1 MELTINVEDY
11 ISESDIKQMC
21 KESVRNYLDKQISQ
35 FTNIKDFISEAVYGS
50 VSGEFL
56 KVIFQENPEAVEKA
70 LQQLR
75 KLVKD
80 GEFISSYALFGYSI
94 EPDASDRYY
103 RPATYARATYINNLV
118 KDMLKENEETLREK
132 IKEIAFKRVE
142 ASTLKG
148 IDDEDFDLSYYI
160 LDALRKGLRKDYE

>member
-11 ISESDIKQMC
+11 ISESDIKEIC
-21 KESVRNYLDKQISQ
+21 KQSVRSYIDRQISQ

-50 VSGEFL
+50 ISGEFL
-56 KVIFQENPEAVEKA
+56 KVIFQENPEAVDEA
-70 LQQLR
+70 LRQLR

-103 RPATYARATYINNLV
+103 RPATYTRATYINTLV
-118 KDMLKENEETLREK
+118 QNMLKENEEAIKDK
-132 IKEIAFKRVE
+132 IKEIAFSRVE
-142 ASTLKG
+142 ASTFKG
-148 IDDEDFDLSYYI
+148 INDGDFDLSYYI
-160 LDALRKGLRKDYE
+160 LDALRKGLRKDC

>member
-11 ISESDIKQMC
+11 ISESDIREICKQ
-21 KESVRNYLDKQISQ
+21 SVRSYIDKQISQ

-50 VSGEFL
+50 ISGEFL
-56 KVIFQENPEAVEKA
+56 KVIFQENPEAVEEA
-70 LQQLR
+70 LRQLR

-94 EPDASDRYY
+94 EPDAGDRYY
-103 RPATYARATYINNLV
+103 RPATYARATYINTLV
-118 KDMLKENEETLREK
+118 QNMLKENEEDLRER
-132 IKEIAFKRVE
+132 IKKIAFSRVE

-148 IDDEDFDLSYYI
+148 VDDGDFDLSYYI
-160 LDALRKGLRKDYE
+160 LDALRKGLRKEN

>member
-11 ISESDIKQMC
+11 ISDSDIKEMC
-21 KESVRNYLDKQISQ
+21 KQSVRSYIDKQISQ

-50 VSGEFL
+50 ISGEFL
-56 KVIFQENPEAVEKA
+56 KAIFQENPEAVEEA
-70 LQQLR
+70 LRQLR

-103 RPATYARATYINNLV
+103 RPATYKRASYINTLV
-118 KDMLKENEETLREK
+118 QNMLKENEEAIKNK
-132 IKEIAFKRVE
+132 IKEIAFSRVE
-142 ASTLKG
+142 ASTLKR
-148 IDDEDFDLSYYI
+148 IDEGDFDLSYYI
-160 LDALRKGLRKDYE
+160 LDALRKGLKKDC

>member
-11 ISESDIKQMC
+11 ISDRDIKEMC
-21 KESVRNYLDKQISQ
+21 KQSVRSYIDRQISQ

-50 VSGEFL
+50 ISGEFL
-56 KVIFQENPEAVEKA
+56 KIIFQENPEAVEEA
-70 LQQLR
+70 LRQLR

-80 GEFISSYALFGYSI
+80 GEFISSYALFGYNI

-103 RPATYARATYINNLV
+103 RPATYKRATYINSLV
-118 KDMLKENEETLREK
+118 QSMLKENEGAIKDK
-132 IKEIAFKRVE
+132 IKELAFSRVE

-148 IDDEDFDLSYYI
+148 IDDGDFDLSYYI
-160 LDALRKGLRKDYE
+160 LDALRKGLRKEN

>member
-11 ISESDIKQMC
+11 VSESDIKEIC
-21 KESVRNYLDKQISQ
+21 KQSVRSYIDRQISQ

-50 VSGEFL
+50 ISGEFL
-56 KVIFQENPEAVEKA
+56 KTIFQENPEAVEEA
-70 LQQLR
+70 LRQLR

-103 RPATYARATYINNLV
+103 RPATYARATYINSLV
-118 KDMLKENEETLREK
+118 QGMLKENEEAIKDK
-132 IKEIAFKRVE
+132 IKEIAFNRVE

-148 IDDEDFDLSYYI
+148 INDEDFDLSYYI
-160 LDALRKGLRKDYE
+160 LDALRKGLRKDD

>member
-1 MELTINVEDY
+1 MELKINIEDY
-11 ISESDIKQMC
+11 VSEDDIKQMC
-21 KESVRNYLDKQISQ
+21 KQSVRSYIDRQISQ

-50 VSGEFL
+50 ISGEFL
-56 KVIFQENPEAVEKA
+56 KVIFQENPEAVEEA
-70 LQQLR
+70 LRQLR

-103 RPATYARATYINNLV
+103 RPATYARATYINTLV
-118 KDMLKENEETLREK
+118 QNMLKENEEDLRER
-132 IKEIAFKRVE
+132 IKEIAFSRVE

-160 LDALRKGLRKDYE
+160 LDALRKGLRKD

>member
-11 ISESDIKQMC
+11 ISESDITEMC
-21 KESVRNYLDKQISQ
+21 KQSVRSYIDKQISQ

-50 VSGEFL
+50 ISGEFL
-56 KVIFQENPEAVEKA
+56 KVIFQENPEAVEEA
-70 LQQLR
+70 LRQLR

-103 RPATYARATYINNLV
+103 RPATYDRATYINNLV
-118 KDMLKENEETLREK
+118 QSMLKENEEDLRER

-142 ASTLKG
+142 ASTLKE
-148 IDDEDFDLSYYI
+148 IDDGDFDLSYYI
-160 LDALRKGLRKDYE
+160 LDALRKGLRKEN

>member
-11 ISESDIKQMC
+11 ISESDIKEMC
-21 KESVRNYLDKQISQ
+21 RESVRSYIDKQISQ

-50 VSGEFL
+50 ISGEFL
-56 KVIFQENPEAVEKA
+56 KTIFQENPEAVDEA
-70 LQQLR
+70 LKQLR

-103 RPATYARATYINNLV
+103 RPATYKRATYINTLV
-118 KDMLKENEETLREK
+118 QNMLKENEGAIKDK
-132 IKEIAFKRVE
+132 IKEIAFSRVE

-148 IDDEDFDLSYYI
+148 IDDGDLDLSYYI
-160 LDALRKGLRKDYE
+160 LDALRKGLRKD

>member
-21 KESVRNYLDKQISQ
+21 KDSVRSYIDKQVSQ
-35 FTNIKDFISEAVYGS
+35 FKDIKDFISEAIYGS

-56 KVIFQENPEAVEKA
+56 KVIFQENPEAVEEA
-70 LQQLR
+70 LKQLK

-80 GEFISSYALFGYSI
+80 GEFIASYSLFGYNI
-94 EPDASDRYY
+94 EPNAFDASY
-103 RPATYARATYINNLV
+103 RPATYKRATYINNLV
-118 KDMLKENEETLREK
+118 QDMLKENEEALKEK
-132 IKEIAFKRVE
+132 IKELAFKRVE

-148 IDDEDFDLSYYI
+148 IDEGDFDLSYYI
-160 LDALRKGLRKDYE
+160 LDALRKGLRKDS

>member
-11 ISESDIKQMC
+11 IFESDIKEMC
-21 KESVRNYLDKQISQ
+21 KQSVRSYIDKQISQ
-35 FTNIKDFISEAVYGS
+35 FTNIKDFTSEAVYGS
-50 VSGEFL
+50 ISGEFL
-56 KVIFQENPEAVEKA
+56 KVIFQENPEAVDEA
-70 LQQLR
+70 LRQLR

-103 RPATYARATYINNLV
+103 RPATYKRATYINTLV
-118 KDMLKENEETLREK
+118 QNMLKENEGAIKDK
-132 IKEIAFKRVE
+132 IKEIAFSRVE

-148 IDDEDFDLSYYI
+148 INDGDFDLSYYI
-160 LDALRKGLRKDYE
+160 LDALRKGLRKEN

>member
-11 ISESDIKQMC
+11 ISESDIKEMC
-21 KESVRNYLDKQISQ
+21 KQSVRSYIDKQISQ

-50 VSGEFL
+50 ISGEFL
-56 KVIFQENPEAVEKA
+56 KTIFQENPEAVEKA

-94 EPDASDRYY
+94 EPDAHDSYY
-103 RPATYARATYINNLV
+103 RPATYKRATYINNLV
-118 KDMLKENEETLREK
+118 QDMLKENEEAIKDK
-132 IKEIAFKRVE
+132 IKEIAFSRVE

-148 IDDEDFDLSYYI
+148 INDGDFDLSYYI
-160 LDALRKGLRKDYE
+160 LAALRKGLRKDD

>member
-1 MELTINVEDY
+1 MELKINIEDY
-11 ISESDIKQMC
+11 VSEDDIKQMC
-21 KESVRNYLDKQISQ
+21 KESVRNYINKQISQ

-50 VSGEFL
+50 ISGEFL
-56 KVIFQENPEAVEKA
+56 KVIFQENPEAVEEA
-70 LQQLR
+70 LRQLR

-103 RPATYARATYINNLV
+103 RPATYARATYINTLV
-118 KDMLKENEETLREK
+118 QNMLKENEEAIKDK
-132 IKEIAFKRVE
+132 IKEIAFSRVE

-148 IDDEDFDLSYYI
+148 IDNGDFDLSYYI
-160 LDALRKGLRKDYE
+160 LDALRKGLRKEN

>member
-11 ISESDIKQMC
+11 ISESDIKEIC
-21 KESVRNYLDKQISQ
+21 KQSVRSYIDKQISQ

-50 VSGEFL
+50 ISGEFL

-103 RPATYARATYINNLV
+103 RPATYKRASYINTLV
-118 KDMLKENEETLREK
+118 QNMLKENEEAIKDK
-132 IKEIAFKRVE
+132 IREIAFSRVE

-148 IDDEDFDLSYYI
+148 INEGDFDLSYYI
-160 LDALRKGLRKDYE
+160 LDALRKGLRKEN

>member
-11 ISESDIKQMC
+11 ISDSDIKEMC
-21 KESVRNYLDKQISQ
+21 KQSARSYIDKQISQ

-50 VSGEFL
+50 ISGEFL
-56 KVIFQENPEAVEKA
+56 KVIFQENPEAVDEA
-70 LQQLR
+70 LRQLR

-103 RPATYARATYINNLV
+103 RPATYQRASYINSLV
-118 KDMLKENEETLREK
+118 QDMLKENEEDLRER

-148 IDDEDFDLSYYI
+148 INDGDFDLSYYI
-160 LDALRKGLRKDYE
+160 LDALRKGLRKD

>member
-11 ISESDIKQMC
+11 ISESDIKEICRQ
-21 KESVRNYLDKQISQ
+21 SVRSYIDKQVKQ
-35 FTNIKDFISEAVYGS
+35 FKSIKDFISEAVYGS
-50 VSGEFL
+50 ISGEFL

-80 GEFISSYALFGYSI
+80 GEFISSYSLFGYSI
-94 EPDASDRYY
+94 EPDDYDKYY
-103 RPATYARATYINNLV
+103 RPATYKRATYINTLV
-118 KDMLKENEETLREK
+118 QNMLKENEGAIKDK
-132 IKEIAFKRVE
+132 IKEIAFSRVE

-148 IDDEDFDLSYYI
+148 IDDGDFDLSYYI

>member
-11 ISESDIKQMC
+11 ISESDIKEMC
-21 KESVRNYLDKQISQ
+21 KQSVRSYIDKQISQ

-50 VSGEFL
+50 ISGEFL
-56 KVIFQENPEAVEKA
+56 KIIFQENPEAVEKA
-70 LQQLR
+70 LRQLR

-103 RPATYARATYINNLV
+103 RPATYARATYINTLV
-118 KDMLKENEETLREK
+118 QNMLKENEEDLRER
-132 IKEIAFKRVE
+132 IKEIAFSRVE

-148 IDDEDFDLSYYI
+148 IDDGDFDLSYYI
-160 LDALRKGLRKDYE
+160 LDALRKGLRKDD

>member
-11 ISESDIKQMC
+11 ISDRDIKEMC
-21 KESVRNYLDKQISQ
+21 KQSVRSYIDKQISQ

-50 VSGEFL
+50 ISGEFL
-56 KVIFQENPEAVEKA
+56 KVIFQENPEAVDEA
-70 LQQLR
+70 LRQLR

-103 RPATYARATYINNLV
+103 RPATYTRATYINNLV
-118 KDMLKENEETLREK
+118 QSMLKENEGAIKDK

-148 IDDEDFDLSYYI
+148 INDGDFDLSYYI
-160 LDALRKGLRKDYE
+160 LDALRKGLKKD

>member
-1 MELTINVEDY
+1 MELNINIEDY
-11 ISESDIKQMC
+11 VSESDIKEMC
-21 KESVRNYLDKQISQ
+21 KQSVRRYIDKQISQ

-50 VSGEFL
+50 ISGEFL
-56 KVIFQENPEAVEKA
+56 KVIFQENPEAVDEA
-70 LQQLR
+70 LRQLR

-103 RPATYARATYINNLV
+103 RPATYARATYINSLV
-118 KDMLKENEETLREK
+118 QNMLKENEGAIKDK

-142 ASTLKG
+142 ASILKS
-148 IDDEDFDLSYYI
+148 INDEDFDLSYYI
-160 LDALRKGLRKDYE
+160 LDALAKGLRKDN